1 MTGEDHDPTDLD
13 DDRLVDAVEDA
24 AVPAILP
31 ALAHLTGDL
40 SLLREDLRPDPLQ
53 MLEPDAG
60 YGPERRAA
68 VIDVARDALRRFR
81 DGGDRPADPPDA
93 EALRSMVTWLTGGG
107 DVDDH
112 VELFEEELGL
122 LGDLRAPSWR
132 VEDLGVD
139 RDVRVV
145 IVGAGMSGLV
155 AAHRLHQAGVEVVVV
170 DKNPDV
176 GGTWLENTYP
186 GCRVDVPNHLY
197 SYSFAP
203 REDWPSQFSDQ
214 PALLEYFRRCADD
227 LDLRPLIRFD
237 TEVTAMTWCE
247 DDAEWELHLRPGAP
261 ADPGDAPSETLRA
274 SVVVSA
280 VGQLNRPRLPD
291 IDGRDEFGGPAFH
304 SARWRHDVDLR
315 GKRVAV
321 IGTGA
326 SAAQFVPAIA
336 DEVAS
341 LTVFQ
346 RTPPWFLPTP
356 DYTDP
361 LPDGLVRLFGQIP
374 GYAAW
379 HRLWLFWRYYEG
391 LRPATVVDPEWDGDG
406 RSVSAINE
414 MVRIVLAQ
422 YLEEQFD
429 GDPDLLAAATP
440 DHPPAA
446 KRMIRDDGAWARTL
460 RSDHVELVTSDIE
473 RITTSG
479 VVTADGTEHEVDV
492 IVYGTGFTASDFL
505 VPMQVTGRDGADLH
519 ETWGGDA
526 TAHLGMIVSGFPNLF
541 LMYGPN
547 TNIVINGSIIYFSE
561 CETTYIVDAV
571 HRLLTGPHRS
581 MDVHPEVQAAYAE
594 RIDAA
599 NRLSAWGASDV
610 NSWYKN
616 EHGRVTQNWPLSL
629 LEFWQQT
636 RSVDPTE
643 YHLR

>member
-1 MTGEDHDPTDLD
+1 
-13 DDRLVDAVEDA
+13 V
-24 AVPAILP
+24 
-31 ALAHLTGDL
+31 
-40 SLLREDLRPDPLQ
+40 
-53 MLEPDAG
+53 LE
-60 YGPERRAA
+60 
-68 VIDVARDALRRFR
+68 
-81 DGGDRPADPPDA
+81 
-93 EALRSMVTWLTGGG
+93 
-107 DVDDH
+107 
-112 VELFEEELGL
+112 
-122 LGDLRAPSWR
+122 
-132 VEDLGVD
+132 
-139 RDVRVV
+139 
-145 IVGAGMSGLV
+145 
-155 AAHRLHQAGVEVVVV
+155 
-170 DKNPDV
+170 KNRDV

-237 TEVTAMTWCE
+237 TEVTAMTWHE
-247 DDAEWELHLRPGAP
+247 DAAEWELHLHRGSPDRG
-261 ADPGDAPSETLRA
+261 DPEPETVRA

-280 VGQLNRPRLPD
+280 VGQLNRPRLPE
-291 IDGRDEFGGPAFH
+291 IEGRDDFTGPAFH
-304 SARWRHDVDLR
+304 SARWRHDVDLT

-336 DEVAS
+336 DGVAS
-341 LTVFQ
+341 LTIHQ

-361 LPDGLVRLFGQIP
+361 LPEGLIWLFEQIP

-391 LRPATVVDPEWDGDG
+391 LRPATVVDPEWDGGG
-406 RSVSAINE
+406 RSVSAVNE

-422 YLEEQFD
+422 YIEEQFD
-429 GDPDLLAAATP
+429 GEPELLEAVIPDY
-440 DHPPAA
+440 PPAA
-446 KRMIRDDGAWARTL
+446 KRMIRDDGAWADTL
-460 RSDHVELVTSDIE
+460 RSDHVDLVTEPIE
-473 RITTSG
+473 RITPTG
-479 VVTADGTEHEVDV
+479 VVTADGAEHEADV

-505 VPMQVTGRDGADLH
+505 VPMRVTGRDGRDLH

-526 TAHLGMIVSGFPNLF
+526 TAHLGMTVSGFPNLF

-561 CETTYIVDAV
+561 CETNYIVDAV
-571 HRLLTGPHRS
+571 HGLLTGPHQS
-581 MDVHPEVQAAYAE
+581 MDVRPEVQAAYAE

-616 EHGRVTQNWPLSL
+616 EHGRVTQNWPFSL

-636 RSVDPTE
+636 RAVDPTE
-643 YHLR
+643 YDLR

>member
-1 MTGEDHDPTDLD
+1 MTGEHHDRAALD
-13 DDRLVDAVEDA
+13 DDRLLTAIDDA

-40 SLLREDLRPDPLQ
+40 GLLREDLRPDPLQ
-53 MLEPDAG
+53 MFEPDAG

-68 VIDVARDALRRFR
+68 VLDVARDALRRFL
-81 DGGDRPADPPDA
+81 DGGATPAEPPDA

-112 VELFEEELGL
+112 IELFEEELGL
-122 LGDLRAPSWR
+122 LGDLRAPDWR
-132 VEDLGVD
+132 VEDLDPGHD
-139 RDVRVV
+139 LRVV
-145 IVGAGMSGLV
+145 IVGAGMSGLA

-170 DKNPDV
+170 DKNHDV

-214 PALLEYFRRCADD
+214 PALLEYFRGCADD

-247 DDAEWELHLRPGAP
+247 DDAEWELSVRTGSSTNGAVAGP
-261 ADPGDAPSETLRA
+261 ETLRA

-280 VGQLNRPRLPD
+280 VGQLNRPRLPA
-291 IDGRDEFGGPAFH
+291 IEGREEFGGPAFH
-304 SARWRHDVDLR
+304 SARWRHDIDLR
-315 GKRVAV
+315 DQRVAV

-361 LPDGLVRLFGQIP
+361 LPHGLIWLFEQIP

-391 LRPATVVDPEWDGDG
+391 LRPATVVDPDWDGGG
-406 RSVSAINE
+406 RSVSAVNE
-414 MVRIVLAQ
+414 MLRLVLAQ
-422 YLEEQFD
+422 YIEEQFD

-446 KRMIRDDGAWARTL
+446 KRMIRDDGAWARAL
-460 RSDHVELVTSDIE
+460 RSDHVDLVTAAI
-473 RITTSG
+473 RCITPTG
-479 VVTADGTEHEVDV
+479 VVTADGAEHEADV
-492 IVYGTGFTASDFL
+492 IIYGTGFAASDFL
-505 VPMQVTGRDGADLH
+505 VPMRVTGRDGVDLH
-519 ETWGGDA
+519 ETWDGDA
-526 TAHLGMIVSGFPNLF
+526 TAHLGMTVAGFPNLF

-571 HRLLTGPHRS
+571 RRLLTGSHRS
-581 MDVHPEVQAAYAE
+581 MDVRPEVQAAYAE

-616 EHGRVTQNWPLSL
+616 ERGRVTQNWPLSL

-636 RSVDPTE
+636 RSVDPAD